1 MIVYKSVTAGL
12 VTPPRQPDSA
22 AGSITKPAVIYES
35 DMLSRGL
42 HSKPAGSARQ
52 MSPSD

>member
-12 VTPPRQPDSA
+12 LLLPAGSA

-42 HSKPAGSARQ
+42 QSKPAE
-52 MSPSD
+52 